1 MRANSRAGSCSAGQ
15 IRKML
20 VSPIAL
26 FAALGLML
34 VDDGTPRGY
43 FGQWQPVLSNQ
54 QIMQHFD
61 LKNGPYKAGHRGI
74 DLRASPGNH
83 VLAPVAAEVVFAGS
97 VVDREVLTL
106 KQADGKLISFEPV
119 SAAVG
124 VGQLVAPGQLI
135 GHVSGL
141 THCGGGCL
149 HVGLRIGDE
158 YRNPLLYLVGG
169 RARLLP
175 LTD

>member
-1 MRANSRAGSCSAGQ
+1 MSGAVACLSVH

-20 VSPIAL
+20 VSAIAL
-26 FAALGLML
+26 CAVFGFAQ
-34 VDDGTPRGY
+34 VDTVPPRGY
-43 FGQWQPVLSNQ
+43 FGRWQPVLSDQ
-54 QIMQHFD
+54 HIMQHFD

-74 DLRASPGNH
+74 DLDAASGER
-83 VLAPVAAEVVFAGS
+83 VLAPVAAEVVFAGP